1 MKHVAN
7 IMRVNDCNPD
17 QESTV
22 GRIMQEGKGKKKRT
36 WIGMGEIEQTVTGE
50 RRPKR

>member
-1 MKHVAN
+1 MKHSAN
-7 IMRVNDCNPD
+7 IMQFNDWNTK

-36 WIGMGEIEQTVTGE
+36 WIEWGAA
-50 RRPKR
+50 R